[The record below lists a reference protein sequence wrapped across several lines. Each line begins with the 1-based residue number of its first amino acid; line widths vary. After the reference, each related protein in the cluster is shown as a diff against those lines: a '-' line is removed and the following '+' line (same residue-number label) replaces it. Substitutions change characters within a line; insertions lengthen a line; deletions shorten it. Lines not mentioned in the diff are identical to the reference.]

1 MLKGGIPNM
10 SIWSEAAAI
19 IPAIMSGDSWEM
31 TTAFKKDGM
40 WLFSG
45 VLTLLGGILAHYIFK
60 YVPFIERH
68 LERTIAVVMYIMIAA
83 IIFWGVVDRF
93 VFSNQWSGS
102 TTIPPFL
109 FMVMAWFACSYNVKL
124 RTHLSFSEFRSK
136 MAPRNQISVLTM
148 DTILWLGFCLL
159 AITTSLRF
167 TVLSAQNFQMVDGV
181 DDTMKWWFY
190 ITVPIAF
197 IMMSG
202 RVIGNWLEDYGNY
215 KSGNT
220 IIKQAVIGG
229 DV

>member
-1 MLKGGIPNM
+1 M

-31 TTAFKKDGM
+31 NTAFKKHGM
-40 WLFSG
+40 WLFSAL
-45 VLTLLGGILAHYIFK
+45 LTLLGGILAHLIFK

-68 LERTIAVVMYIMIAA
+68 LERTIAVAMYIMIAA

-136 MAPRNQISVLTM
+136 MSPRNQMGVLSM
-148 DTILWLGFCLL
+148 DTVLWLGFCLL

-197 IMMSG
+197 TMMSG
-202 RVIGNWLEDYGNY
+202 RVIGNWLEDFGNY
-215 KSGNT
+215 RSGNT
-220 IIKQAVIGG
+220 IIKQAVIWG